1 MRPIRSILSGVTLMA
16 LLTIGCSADSVE
28 TTTTDD
34 DDRVAATAE
43 EAHPLMAGLRAPS
56 FEIPR
61 PDGSLYSFD
70 SDNLDRP
77 AVIIFYRGGW
87 CPWCNRQLASLRTAE
102 KELIDLG
109 YDVLFVSADQEDVL
123 RPSLEVDGID
133 YTLLSDN
140 EMDVARDYG
149 LAFRVSE
156 ETLDR
161 YAMAGIDLE
170 AASGYDHHILPV
182 PATFVVG
189 LDGMIRFVYANPN
202 YRVRVDPELLVMAA
216 RLAVEDA

>member
-1 MRPIRSILSGVTLMA
+1 MRPVRSIQSGATL
-16 LLTIGCSADSVE
+16 LVFLTIGCSADSFENTSAGVY
-28 TTTTDD
+28 
-34 DDRVAATAE
+34 DRVAATAE

-56 FEIPR
+56 FEIPM

-70 SDNLDRP
+70 SENLDRP

-87 CPWCNRQLASLRTAE
+87 CPFCNRQLSSLRTAE

-109 YDVLFVSADQEDVL
+109 YDVLFVSADQEEVL
-123 RPSLEVDGID
+123 KPSLGVEGIN

-149 LAFRVSE
+149 LAFRVSK

>member
-1 MRPIRSILSGVTLMA
+1 
-16 LLTIGCSADSVE
+16 
-28 TTTTDD
+28 
-34 DDRVAATAE
+34 
-43 EAHPLMAGLRAPS
+43 
-56 FEIPR
+56 
-61 PDGSLYSFD
+61 
-70 SDNLDRP
+70 
-77 AVIIFYRGGW
+77 
-87 CPWCNRQLASLRTAE
+87 
-102 KELIDLG
+102 
-109 YDVLFVSADQEDVL
+109 
-123 RPSLEVDGID
+123 
-133 YTLLSDN
+133 
-140 EMDVARDYG
+140 MDVARDYG

-216 RLAVEDA
+216 RSAVEDA